1 MPHDSQR
8 VPTRA
13 PRTPLASVTRGPSCR
28 LHGTPEGA
36 STEGSVRAA
45 VIGLLAVLVALAG
58 FVALG
63 GADRLFGSQE
73 PVLDSVPKD
82 LGGESSVPA
91 ASPGASRVS
100 PSATGG
106 AEAASMLP
114 KEPNAHD
121 KNEAA
126 VGALADKDFDRAIDL
141 LIDAM
146 TERPDIDVFSGN
158 LAEAYLQRAKF
169 REGAEPLD
177 AASDYERAIQLTG
190 DEGRRAQIERLRD
203 RARAIGEREADFT
216 IESTLH
222 FTFRFDGARQEILG
236 GIDELKGMLES
247 TYQEYGD
254 LFGRRPVEEGEPRI
268 EVVFY
273 RSEGFNAV
281 TGLGDWAGGVFD
293 GTIRVP
299 ADDLRAPGRV
309 ARLQEV
315 LRHEVA
321 HAFTRSI
328 GGTRVPSWLN
338 EGLAQWLESP
348 ATRSAEVRIARGRL
362 GASGTGLF
370 PLSELQGTLAQW
382 KDRAKISRAYDQALA
397 FTGYLIDQYGAELAF
412 QMVAGCKTAGP
423 EGAAAVFLSTIL
435 VDLDLV
441 LADFRD
447 SLAR

>member
-1 MPHDSQR
+1 M
-8 VPTRA
+8 
-13 PRTPLASVTRGPSCR
+13 
-28 LHGTPEGA
+28 
-36 STEGSVRAA
+36 GSARAA
-45 VIGLLAVLVALAG
+45 VVGLLAVVVAAAG
-58 FVALG
+58 FVVSG
-63 GADRLFGSQE
+63 GADRLFGSEE
-73 PVLDSVPKD
+73 PVLDKGPGNSGD
-82 LGGESSVPA
+82 DPA
-91 ASPGASRVS
+91 VAAADPGARRVL
-100 PSATGG
+100 PSATEGSGG
-106 AEAASMLP
+106 GAASMSP
-114 KEPNAHD
+114 VEPDAFD
-121 KNEAA
+121 KNEEA
-126 VGALADKDFDRAIDL
+126 VGALADNDYDRAIDL

-146 TERPDIDVFSGN
+146 TERPDIDVFSAN

-169 REGAEPLD
+169 REDAEPLD
-177 AASDYERAIQLTG
+177 AAGDYERAIGLTG
-190 DEGRRAQIERLRD
+190 DAGRRVQIERLRD

-216 IESTLH
+216 VESTLH

-299 ADDLRAPGRV
+299 ADDLRAASRV

-328 GGTRVPSWLN
+328 GGTDVPAWLN

-362 GASGTGLF
+362 GASAAGLF

-382 KDRAKISRAYDQALA
+382 QDRAKIARAYDQALA
-397 FTGYLIDQYGAELAF
+397 FTGYLIDQYGTELAF
-412 QMVAGCKTAGP
+412 QMVAGCKTAGA
-423 EGAAAVFLSTIL
+423 EGAGAAFRSAIL

-447 SLAR
+447 SLGR